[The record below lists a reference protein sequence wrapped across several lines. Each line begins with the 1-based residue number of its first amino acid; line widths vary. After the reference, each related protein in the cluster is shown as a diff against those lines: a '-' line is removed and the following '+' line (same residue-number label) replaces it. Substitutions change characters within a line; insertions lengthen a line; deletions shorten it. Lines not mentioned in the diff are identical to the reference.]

1 MTLRPETM
9 ARTAS
14 HFAALRRLMGE
25 DTRRMTR
32 ADDGP
37 EQEEVNA

>member
-9 ARTAS
+9 TRATS
-14 HFAALRRLMGE
+14 YFAALRRLTGE
-25 DTRRMTR
+25 DTRRTTR